1 MPGTV
6 FDLLRYFDDSLM
18 FFSDSRTHFFN
29 PLTGKYRELVAE
41 CLRLLYQRLYTDL
54 RDYGHA
60 MNREQLVDIFKEAI
74 ARAPILD
81 IDNGELNDGEEATE
95 GRFKSQRDL
104 AIFIINRLV
113 DNGWLEKQV
122 DETSLQSSYGFSR
135 MGRLFTQPFADHHA
149 NEFRTRNRNTRN
161 TRNSLQAFY
170 EQGEIHDLL
179 DAYEYSE
186 RIISDFTD
194 VIAELEERKRQLVRE
209 VESRQLIQQASDE
222 FFDFMETVFKPDLE
236 VRLSADSVE
245 KYRDQIGDIITKIRR
260 KRKYGQGD
268 PETAAKDW
276 RAVMEIR
283 LRKALPQK
291 VVSGVSLLETLLQ
304 TIDSRLKNACDIM
317 LPALRRALNTFTQ
330 RADIIIRQLSYINS
344 RGQDDLMDIYRS
356 LAHLPV
362 EQQDAVLLQQ
372 GEAIAGLHMG
382 FIDPAQIQ
390 LRARRNP
397 QLIRS
402 TLEEEKALDID
413 AQKTLFIQQALDR
426 AFIFQSSNLR
436 DYVYQALRER
446 GEISS
451 RELVADS
458 MQALLNLSHAV
469 EVGAAGNLSSRYYF
483 RVEQEDA
490 WLAVAPRVQDGQYFM
505 RRDEFIIRLLDN
517 QALSEIFS

>member
-1 MPGTV
+1 
-6 FDLLRYFDDSLM
+6 M
-18 FFSDSRTHFFN
+18 FFCDSRQHFFS
-29 PLTGKYRELVAE
+29 PLTGKYRALVAE

-60 MNREQLVDIFKEAI
+60 INREQLVDIFKEAI

-81 IDNGELNDGEEATE
+81 ADLEVDASEIEDPSE
-95 GRFKSQRDL
+95 GRFKTQRDL
-104 AIFIINRLV
+104 AGFIINRLIE
-113 DNGWLEKQV
+113 NGWLEKQV

-135 MGRLFTQPFADHHA
+135 MGRLFTQPFAD
-149 NEFRTRNRNTRN
+149 NDSNQFRTRNRNTRN

-170 EQGEIHDLL
+170 DQGEINDLL

-245 KYRDQIGDIITKIRR
+245 KYRDQISDIISKIRR

-268 PETAAKDW
+268 AETAAKDW

-291 VVSGVSLLETLLQ
+291 VVQGVSLLETLLQ
-304 TIDSRLKNACDIM
+304 TVESRLKNACEIM

-344 RGQDDLMDIYRS
+344 RGQDELMDVYRAIGKLS
-356 LAHLPV
+356 V
-362 EQQDAVLLQQ
+362 EQQDEFLISQ
-372 GEAIAGLHMG
+372 GEVIAGIQMG

-390 LRARRNP
+390 LRAPRGS
-397 QLIRS
+397 QIVRS
-402 TLEEEKALDID
+402 TLDEDKALDAD
-413 AQKTLFIQQALDR
+413 AQKSLFIQQALDK
-426 AFIFQSSNLR
+426 AFIFQSASLR
-436 DYVYQALRER
+436 DYVKRALLEK
-446 GEISS
+446 GEIRSS
-451 RELVADS
+451 ELHADS
-458 MQALLNLSHAV
+458 MQELLNLSHAI
-469 EVGAAGNLSSRYYF
+469 EVGAADNLSSRYGFSIKQNSEWLYQSPLIQHDAYF
-483 RVEQEDA
+483 KQ
-490 WLAVAPRVQDGQYFM
+490 
-505 RRDEFIIRLLDN
+505 RDEFVICLIDEGKTN
-517 QALSEIFS
+517 D

>member
-1 MPGTV
+1 
-6 FDLLRYFDDSLM
+6 M
-18 FFSDSRTHFFN
+18 FFSDSRQHFFS

-60 MNREQLVDIFKEAI
+60 MNREQVVDIFKEAI

-81 IDNGELNDGEEATE
+81 ADTNDATNGDADDANE
-95 GRFKSQRDL
+95 GRFKTQRDL
-104 AIFIINRLV
+104 ASFILNRLIE
-113 DNGWLEKQV
+113 NGWLEKQV

-135 MGRLFTQPFADHHA
+135 MGRLFTQPFADNDA
-149 NEFRTRNRNTRN
+149 NQFRTRNRNTRN

-170 EQGEIHDLL
+170 DQGEINDLL

-245 KYRDQIGDIITKIRR
+245 KYRDQISDIITKIRR
-260 KRKYGQGD
+260 KRKYGLGD
-268 PETAAKDW
+268 AETAAKDW
-276 RAVMEIR
+276 RAVMELR

-291 VVSGVSLLETLLQ
+291 VVPGISLLETLLQ

-356 LAHLPV
+356 LANLTV
-362 EQQDAVLLQQ
+362 EQQDQLLLEQ
-372 GEAIAGLHMG
+372 GEAIASIQMG

-390 LRARRNP
+390 LRAPRNT
-397 QLIRS
+397 QVVRS
-402 TLEEEKALDID
+402 MLDEDKALDAE
-413 AQKTLFIQQALDR
+413 AQKMLFIQQALDK
-426 AFIFQSSNLR
+426 AFILQSSSLR
-436 DYVYQALRER
+436 DYVHTALVQKGQIKSSELQAKN
-446 GEISS
+446 
-451 RELVADS
+451 
-458 MQALLNLSHAV
+458 MQELLNLSHAI
-469 EVGAAGNLSSRYYF
+469 EVGAAANLSSRYRFSITQNADWLHAQPLVDSDKYF
-483 RVEQEDA
+483 KQ
-490 WLAVAPRVQDGQYFM
+490 
-505 RRDEFIIRLLDN
+505 RDEFVISLIDDGVEN
-517 QALSEIFS
+517 E